1 MKRSLFEQDHDAF
14 RESAR
19 EFVTRTIRPREE
31 ELAEQRFID
40 RDIWL
45 EAGRNGFLGLEV
57 PEEYGGSGA
66 DDYRFNAVLGE
77 ELARSS
83 AAVASC
89 FGIHIDIVAPYLV
102 KLTTEEQ
109 KKRWLPGFCSGEILT
124 AIAMTEPSGGSDLA
138 ALKTTAVADG
148 DDFIV
153 NGSKVWSSGAYSAD
167 YALCVVRTNWDVP
180 KHDGISVLIMK
191 IDQPGIRVDRIVGVA
206 GDKEFCQEF
215 FDDVRIPAETVV
227 EKVKALIA

>member
-109 KKRWLPGFCSGEILT
+109 KKRWLPGFCSGHPDDAGEEGQGHNALRRRKRDR
-124 AIAMTEPSGGSDLA
+124 GFLA
-138 ALKTTAVADG
+138 
-148 DDFIV
+148 
-153 NGSKVWSSGAYSAD
+153 
-167 YALCVVRTNWDVP
+167 RTQARQGRP
-180 KHDGISVLIMK
+180 T
-191 IDQPGIRVDRIVGVA
+191 GIRYRRAVLRERAGAQLQHDR
-206 GDKEFCQEF
+206 
-215 FDDVRIPAETVV
+215 
-227 EKVKALIA
+227 